1 MKSERDIL
9 VEGMSKV
16 IDIPIDILNI
26 VIEGNK
32 CAKEF
37 LELEKA
43 LSLTGDIKN
52 LKVLCRLL
60 LLREE
65 YGDLSRLNERDIKFI
80 KENYNININIE
91 ASKKENLDDI
101 DILEIFEE
109 IRDIEEDMR
118 LSKSLREIMKNS

>member
-9 VEGMSKV
+9 VKGMSKV

-52 LKVLCRLL
+52 LKTLNRILLFREDYDDLTRLK
-60 LLREE
+60 
-65 YGDLSRLNERDIKFI
+65 ERDIKFI
-80 KENYNININIE
+80 KENYLMMKIFY
-91 ASKKENLDDI
+91 LFL
-101 DILEIFEE
+101 ILGLKMFYLL
-109 IRDIEEDMR
+109 IR
-118 LSKSLREIMKNS
+118 

>member
-52 LKVLCRLL
+52 LKTLNRILLFREDYDDLTRLK
-60 LLREE
+60 
-65 YGDLSRLNERDIKFI
+65 ERDIKFI
-80 KENYNININIE
+80 KENY
-91 ASKKENLDDI
+91 DI
-101 DILEIFEE
+101 DIELKESIKKDLDNIEIMEVFEDIRE
-109 IRDIEEDMR
+109 IPKDMR
-118 LSKSLREIMKNS
+118 LSSVLRELINK

>member
-9 VEGMSKV
+9 IEGMSKV

-26 VIEGNK
+26 MIEENK

-118 LSKSLREIMKNS
+118 LSKSLREIIKNS